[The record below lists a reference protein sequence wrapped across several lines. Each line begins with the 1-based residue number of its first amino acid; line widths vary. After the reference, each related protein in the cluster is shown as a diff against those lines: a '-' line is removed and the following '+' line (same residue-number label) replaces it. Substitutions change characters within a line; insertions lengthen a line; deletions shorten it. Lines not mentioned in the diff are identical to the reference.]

1 MSSVCICRSSMES
14 LRCPVLIAALA
25 VILCSSPALGDRKF
39 GCLFEDELCAPYEF
53 CVNDGVFGRC
63 QELAGGHLYTYD
75 ISPSALQRLRILLQK
90 LAHRGLT
97 WQDDITQQVIS
108 RELSKLRNVPLRH
121 QATPLS
127 PSDRPSAYSSSRDR
141 KLRPAQVELSKNLHQ
156 YLTGLG
162 FLPQAE
168 VDAQRE
174 GARVQNEDI
183 KSDGHLESGWPKPQQ
198 GWKETTLY
206 SLQKGADHP
215 PVTKVFTQSGEGRHP
230 KLSATLSNQDPA
242 RSKLLSSH
250 LERLLAG
257 APVAQQG
264 SPGEE
269 ASWPKGKLHYLSYI
283 RPALSENAK
292 LQPQEAFG
300 SKTQRPNLDRLLFKA
315 GTNRLGAKEPLSVMD
330 ERFIQ
335 NVVNQLGRHSISM
348 EALMG
353 KDLDQLAEV
362 ITGALQEA
370 DKQQPAVGAR
380 PGEGAAASRGDMD
393 GNMEPPADIQL
404 NQDQVLKSDK
414 GQDPNQKDTLATK
427 QQGQQIDGA
436 DKEPVDKQHAAFF
449 SKLLDYLNLENFG
462 DAADVSAGRPA
473 PLQKM
478 VGLESVQS
486 RTTQIQVPVP
496 HRWEEKSVVAPAK
509 DGSTLRLTGGAEGP
523 VAHVDSEIERL
534 MQGIQAPTGKKQLE
548 PQKKDMKVK
557 TQLVHVGVKE
567 FSSRGKDRHFGYII
581 TGTDSLTTDQG
592 LDLMERL
599 TKGLNL
605 QAADLTQ
612 LSVLGPAMT
621 FRVGANSRNIT
632 TADVVEVAVRQKQQL
647 EKETGLKIVE
657 AGVSDRGS
665 LTQIPMV
672 KETRVES
679 GQFLLLSVLCMLFIL
694 VALAVSATFFCVR
707 QRSHLHMKEKL
718 ASLGTDTSTDATA
731 TYQELCRQRMA
742 IRTSERVERPET
754 LRHSRLNSVSSQF
767 SDGPAASPST
777 RSSTSSWC
785 EEPVPSNM
793 DISTGHMIL
802 SYMEDHLKNKNRLER
817 EWEAL
822 CSYQA
827 EPSACS
833 VGQGEQNSKRNRS
846 DAVVVYDHSRITL
859 KAENN
864 HGNSDYINASP
875 IMDHDPR
882 NPTYISSQGP
892 LPSTVADFWQMVWES
907 GCVVIVMLTPL
918 SENGV
923 KQCHHYWP
931 DEGSD
936 VYHVYEVN
944 LVSEHIWCED
954 FLVRSFYLKNLQT
967 NETRTVTQF
976 HFLSWMDRGIPAS
989 ARTLLDFR
997 RKVNKCYRGRS
1008 CPIIVHCSDGAGR
1021 SGTYILIDMVLNRMA
1036 KGAKEIDIAA
1046 TLEHLRDQRAGM
1058 VQTKEQF
1065 EFALTAVAEEVNAIL
1080 KALPQ

>member
-1 MSSVCICRSSMES
+1 MDSPW
-14 LRCPVLIAALA
+14 CPILFAALA
-25 VILCSSPALGDRKF
+25 LSLCPSPALADKRF

-63 QELAGGHLYTYD
+63 QELAAANLSTYD
-75 ISPSALQRLRILLQK
+75 VSPSALQRLRILLQK
-90 LAHRGLT
+90 LARRGLT
-97 WQDDITQQVIS
+97 WRDDITQQVIS
-108 RELSKLRNVPLRH
+108 RELSKLRSVPLRH
-121 QATPLS
+121 QATPPGPPAAYGS
-127 PSDRPSAYSSSRDR
+127 VGGGKRRPTQA
-141 KLRPAQVELSKNLHQ
+141 ELSRNLQQ
-156 YLTGLG
+156 YLSGLG
-162 FLPQAE
+162 LLPQAAA
-168 VDAQRE
+168 DGRPGGRAE
-174 GARVQNEDI
+174 GASAQDGDI
-183 KSDGHLESGWPKPQQ
+183 KLPSIQLPAQPKPQQ
-198 GWKETTLY
+198 GWKETTIY
-206 SLQKGADHP
+206 SLQKGAGQP
-215 PVTKVFTQSGEGRHP
+215 PVTKVVTQSGEGRHP
-230 KLSATLSNQDPA
+230 ELSAAYSHPDPGNG
-242 RSKLLSSH
+242 KLLSSH
-250 LERLLAG
+250 LEWLLAG
-257 APVAQQG
+257 APGSHKDAPAGEAAWPQGRLHHLSGGIQQPPSG
-264 SPGEE
+264 RAES
-269 ASWPKGKLHYLSYI
+269 
-283 RPALSENAK
+283 
-292 LQPQEAFG
+292 QPQVAFG

-315 GTNRLGAKEPLSVMD
+315 GSNRPAAKETLRVMD
-330 ERFIQ
+330 ERLIQ
-335 NVVNQLGRHSISM
+335 NVVNQLGRHSVDM

-362 ITGALQEA
+362 ITGALQEV
-370 DKQQPAVGAR
+370 DEEQPVAGAQPR
-380 PGEGAAASRGDMD
+380 PGAADSRGDTEA
-393 GNMEPPADIQL
+393 NREPLAPVQL
-404 NQDQVLKSDK
+404 NQYQDLKSDK
-414 GQDPNQKDTLATK
+414 GQDSNQENTLRVK

-436 DKEPVDKQHAAFF
+436 DKEPVDKYASYF
-449 SKLLDYLNLENFG
+449 SKLLDYLNLDTVG
-462 DAADVSAGRPA
+462 AAPEVHSGPPA
-473 PLQKM
+473 PLHKL
-478 VGLESVQS
+478 VGLENVQS
-486 RTTQIQVPVP
+486 RTSQGRAPAPALT
-496 HRWEEKSVVAPAK
+496 RWEEKPAPAK
-509 DGSTLRLTGGAEGP
+509 AGSALRLTGGAAGP
-523 VAHVDSEIERL
+523 DAQVDSDAERWR
-534 MQGIQAPTGKKQLE
+534 QGMEAPALE
-548 PQKKDMKVK
+548 EAQKKDVKVK

-581 TGTDSLTTDQG
+581 TGSDSLTNDQSEA
-592 LDLMERL
+592 LMERL
-599 TKGLNL
+599 TQKLDL
-605 QAADLTQ
+605 HAADLTQ
-612 LSVLGPAMT
+612 LSVLGPALT
-621 FRVGANSRNIT
+621 FRLGHNPKNVT
-632 TADVVEVAVRQKQQL
+632 TADLVQVAVQDKQQL

-665 LTQIPMV
+665 LTQIPVV

-694 VALAVSATFFCVR
+694 LALAVSATFFCVR
-707 QRSHLHMKEKL
+707 QRSHLRMKEKL

-742 IRTSERVERPET
+742 IRASERVERPET

-827 EPSACS
+827 EPGTCS

-864 HGNSDYINASP
+864 HSNSDYINASP

-882 NPTYISSQGP
+882 NPTYIASQGP

-976 HFLSWMDRGIPAS
+976 HFLSWMDRGIPTS

>member
-1 MSSVCICRSSMES
+1 MDS
-14 LRCPVLIAALA
+14 LWCPILFAALA
-25 VILCSSPALGDRKF
+25 VSLCFSPALADRKF
-39 GCLFEDELCAPYEF
+39 GCLFEDELCKPYEF

-63 QELAGGHLYTYD
+63 QELAGADLYTYD
-75 ISPSALQRLRILLQK
+75 ISSSALQRLRILLQK

-108 RELSKLRNVPLRH
+108 RELSKLRNFPLRH
-121 QATPLS
+121 QATPPNPLT
-127 PSDRPSAYSSSRDR
+127 AYSSSRDR
-141 KLRPAQVELSKNLHQ
+141 KLRPAQANLNKNLPQ
-156 YLTGLG
+156 YLSGLG
-162 FLPQAE
+162 FLLQSE
-168 VDAQRE
+168 VDGQR
-174 GARVQNEDI
+174 GVQYQGPNVQTEKI
-183 KSDGHLESGWPKPQQ
+183 KSDHLEPSKSKPQHS
-198 GWKETTLY
+198 WKETTLY
-206 SLQKGADHP
+206 SLHGGDGQP
-215 PVTKVFTQSGEGRHP
+215 PVTKVFTQSGEGKHP
-230 KLSATLSNQDPA
+230 MLSTTYSKQDPG
-242 RSKLLSSH
+242 RSKLLSNH
-250 LERLLAG
+250 LERLLAEV
-257 APVAQQG
+257 PSTQQG
-264 SPGEE
+264 DKV
-269 ASWPKGKLHYLSYI
+269 AWPKGKLHYLSYI
-283 RPALSENAK
+283 RPAPSDHVE
-292 LQPQEAFG
+292 PQSQVDYD
-300 SKTQRPNLDRLLFKA
+300 SKIQRPNLDRLLLKA
-315 GTNRLGAKEPLSVMD
+315 GSNRLTAKEPLSIMD
-330 ERFIQ
+330 EQFIQ
-335 NVVNQLGRHSISM
+335 NMVNQLGSHSINM

-362 ITGALQEA
+362 ITGALQKVHEE
-370 DKQQPAVGAR
+370 QPVVGAQ
-380 PGEGAAASRGDMD
+380 PGPEAAVSRGDKE
-393 GNMEPPADIQL
+393 GNREPLAAMQL
-404 NQDQVLKSDK
+404 NRDQDLKSDK
-414 GQDPNQKDTLATK
+414 GQDLNQKDTLRMK
-427 QQGQQIDGA
+427 QKGEQIDGA
-436 DKEPVDKQHAAFF
+436 DKEPVDKHAAFF
-449 SKLLDYLNLENFG
+449 SKLLDYLNLEPFG
-462 DAADVSAGRPA
+462 DAPEVNIGPPV

-486 RTTQIQVPVP
+486 RTKQGQVPVP
-496 HRWEEKSVVAPAK
+496 QEWEEKAVAMPAK
-509 DGSTLRLTGGAEGP
+509 TGSILRLTGDAGGP
-523 VAHVDSEIERL
+523 DTQVDSA
-534 MQGIQAPTGKKQLE
+534 IQRWTEEHQTPAGKKQLEE
-548 PQKKDMKVK
+548 PQKKDMRVK

-581 TGTDSLTTDQG
+581 TGSDSLTTDQG
-592 LDLMERL
+592 SNLMEQLMQR
-599 TKGLNL
+599 LNL
-605 QAADLTQ
+605 HATDLTQ
-612 LSVLGPAMT
+612 LSVLGPALT
-621 FRVGANSRNIT
+621 FRIGANPKNVT
-632 TADVVEVAVRQKQQL
+632 TADLVQVAVQQKQQL

-665 LTQIPMV
+665 LTQIPVV

-707 QRSHLHMKEKL
+707 QRSHLRMKEKL

-827 EPSACS
+827 EPSACG
-833 VGQGEQNSKRNRS
+833 VGRGEQNSKRNRS

-882 NPTYISSQGP
+882 NPTYIASQGP

-936 VYHVYEVN
+936 VYHIYEVN

-976 HFLSWMDRGIPAS
+976 HFLSWMDRGIPNS

>member
-1 MSSVCICRSSMES
+1 MDSPW
-14 LRCPVLIAALA
+14 CPVFFAALA
-25 VILCSSPALGDRKF
+25 ASLCASPALADRKF

-53 CVNDGVFGRC
+53 CINDGLFGRC
-63 QELAGGHLYTYD
+63 QELAGADLSTYD
-75 ISPSALQRLRILLQK
+75 ISSSVLQRLRVLLQK

-97 WQDDITQQVIS
+97 WQDDITQQVVS
-108 RELSKLRNVPLRH
+108 RELSKLRTIPLR
-121 QATPLS
+121 Q
-127 PSDRPSAYSSSRDR
+127 PSAPPSRLMTYSSSKNR
-141 KLRPAQVELSKNLHQ
+141 KPKPAQAELSKNLQQ

-168 VDAQRE
+168 VDQQQPGAQRE
-174 GARVQNEDI
+174 IQNEDI
-183 KSDGHLESGWPKPQQ
+183 NTDSPSQPKPKQ
-198 GWKETTLY
+198 GWKETTIY
-206 SLQKGADHP
+206 SLQKGAGHP
-215 PVTKVFTQSGEGRHP
+215 PVTKVISKSGEGRHP
-230 KLSATLSNQDPA
+230 KLSTSYSSQDK
-242 RSKLLSSH
+242 SKLLSNH
-250 LERLLAG
+250 LEQLLSG
-257 APVAQQG
+257 ASGTQQG
-264 SPGEE
+264 ISGGE
-269 ASWPKGKLHYLSYI
+269 AAWPKGKLHYLSYM
-283 RPALSENAK
+283 
-292 LQPQEAFG
+292 QPVQSDHAEPQAAFG
-300 SKTQRPNLDRLLFKA
+300 SKTTQPDLNRLLFKA
-315 GTNRLGAKEPLSVMD
+315 GSNRLAAKEPPSAVD
-330 ERFIQ
+330 EHFFR
-335 NVVNQLGRHSISM
+335 NAVNHLGRHSINM
-348 EALMG
+348 EDFMG
-353 KDLDQLAEV
+353 NDLDHLAEV
-362 ITGALQEA
+362 ITGALQKVNKE
-370 DKQQPAVGAR
+370 PGPGATD
-380 PGEGAAASRGDMD
+380 SRGETKDSK
-393 GNMEPPADIQL
+393 EPPAAMIL
-404 NQDQVLKSDK
+404 NQDQNVKSQKEQGLKEMLK
-414 GQDPNQKDTLATK
+414 MK
-427 QQGQQIDGA
+427 QQGQQIDGVT
-436 DKEPVDKQHAAFF
+436 KESIDEHSAFF
-449 SKLLDYLNLENFG
+449 SKLLDYLNMEPFG
-462 DAADVSAGRPA
+462 DAPGVNRGPTA
-473 PLQKM
+473 PLQKL
-478 VGLESVQS
+478 VGLESVHS
-486 RTTQIQVPVP
+486 RTMQGEVPAS
-496 HRWEEKSVVAPAK
+496 HLSEEKVVTVPEK
-509 DGSTLRLTGGAEGP
+509 EGSLRLTGPLGGS
-523 VAHVDSEIERL
+523 DSEIERW
-534 MQGIQAPTGKKQLE
+534 MQADQAPAGHQQPEE
-548 PQKKDMKVK
+548 PQKEDMKIK

-581 TGTDSLTTDQG
+581 TGSESLTNERASV
-592 LDLMERL
+592 LMERL
-599 TKGLNL
+599 TQRLKLH
-605 QAADLTQ
+605 ATDLTQ
-612 LSVLGPAMT
+612 LSVLGPALT
-621 FRVGANSRNIT
+621 FRVGPNPKNVT
-632 TADVVEVAVRQKQQL
+632 TADLVQAAVQDKQQL

-665 LTQIPMV
+665 LTQIPVV

-679 GQFLLLSVLCMLFIL
+679 GQFLLFSILCMLFIL

-731 TYQELCRQRMA
+731 AYQELCRQRMA

-767 SDGPAASPST
+767 SDGPAASPSA

-827 EPSACS
+827 EPGACS

-846 DAVVVYDHSRITL
+846 DSVVVYDHSRITL

-882 NPTYISSQGP
+882 NPTYVASQGP
-892 LPSTVADFWQMVWES
+892 LVSTVADFWQMVWES

-936 VYHVYEVN
+936 VYHIYEVN

-976 HFLSWMDRGIPAS
+976 HFLSWMDRGIPGS

-1021 SGTYILIDMVLNRMA
+1021 TGTYILIDMVLNRMA

>member
-1 MSSVCICRSSMES
+1 MDS
-14 LRCPVLIAALA
+14 LWCPILFAALA
-25 VILCSSPALGDRKF
+25 VSLFSSPALADRKF
-39 GCLFEDELCAPYEF
+39 GCLFEDELCTQYEF

-63 QELAGGHLYTYD
+63 QELAAADLYTYD
-75 ISPSALQRLRILLQK
+75 ISSSALQRLRILLQK

-108 RELSKLRNVPLRH
+108 RELSKLRTIPVHH
-121 QATPLS
+121 QATAPSPLT
-127 PSDRPSAYSSSRDR
+127 AYSSSREG
-141 KLRPAQVELSKNLHQ
+141 KLSRNFQQ

-162 FLPQAE
+162 FLPQSE
-168 VDAQRE
+168 VGGQSGIQRQ
-174 GARVQNEDI
+174 GANVQNEDI
-183 KSDGHLESGWPKPQQ
+183 KSEGHLEPSRTKPQQ
-198 GWKETTLY
+198 GWKETTIY
-206 SLQKGADHP
+206 SHQKGAGQP

-230 KLSATLSNQDPA
+230 MLSTTYSNRDPG
-242 RSKLLSSH
+242 RSKLLSSQ
-250 LERLLAG
+250 LGRLLAEVPSTQQG
-257 APVAQQG
+257 APG
-264 SPGEE
+264 G
-269 ASWPKGKLHYLSYI
+269 KGKLHYLSYI
-283 RPALSENAK
+283 RPAPSDQAE
-292 LQPQEAFG
+292 PQSQVAF
-300 SKTQRPNLDRLLFKA
+300 STKTQRPNLDRLLLKV
-315 GTNRLGAKEPLSVMD
+315 GSNRLPAKQPLSVMD
-330 ERFIQ
+330 ERFIH
-335 NVVNQLGRHSISM
+335 NMVNQLGRHSINM
-348 EALMG
+348 ESLMG
-353 KDLDQLAEV
+353 KDLDHLAEV
-362 ITGALQEA
+362 ISGALQE
-370 DKQQPAVGAR
+370 VHEER
-380 PGEGAAASRGDMD
+380 PGIGAQPGPGAADSRGDMQ
-393 GNMEPPADIQL
+393 GNREPLAAMQL
-404 NQDQVLKSDK
+404 NQDQDLKSDK
-414 GQDPNQKDTLATK
+414 GQDLNQEDTMRIK
-427 QQGQQIDGA
+427 QQGQQIDDA
-436 DKEPVDKQHAAFF
+436 DKEPVDKHAAFF
-449 SKLLDYLNLENFG
+449 SKLLDYLNMEPFG
-462 DAADVSAGRPA
+462 DFPEVNIGTPA
-473 PLQKM
+473 PLRKM
-478 VGLESVQS
+478 VGLENVQS
-486 RTTQIQVPVP
+486 RTTQGQVPVP
-496 HRWEEKSVVAPAK
+496 HRWEEKPAK
-509 DGSTLRLTGGAEGP
+509 EGSTLRLTGGADGP
-523 VAHVDSEIERL
+523 DTQVDTEIQRW
-534 MQGIQAPTGKKQLE
+534 MQENPAPAGKKQVEE
-548 PQKKDMKVK
+548 PQKKDMRVK

-581 TGTDSLTTDQG
+581 TNSDSLTADQG
-592 LDLMERL
+592 SDLMERL
-599 TKGLNL
+599 TQRLNL
-605 QAADLTQ
+605 HAADLTQ
-612 LSVLGPAMT
+612 LTVLGPALT
-621 FRVGANSRNIT
+621 FRIGPNPKNVT
-632 TADVVEVAVRQKQQL
+632 TADLVQVAVQEKPQL

-665 LTQIPMV
+665 LTQIPVV

-694 VALAVSATFFCVR
+694 VALAVSTTFFCVR
-707 QRSHLHMKEKL
+707 QRSHLRMKEKL

-833 VGQGEQNSKRNRS
+833 VGQGEQNSKKNRS
-846 DAVVVYDHSRITL
+846 DSVVVYDHSRITL
-859 KAENN
+859 KAANN
-864 HGNSDYINASP
+864 HSNSDYINASP

-882 NPTYISSQGP
+882 NPTYIASQGP
-892 LPSTVADFWQMVWES
+892 LLSTMVDFWQMVWES
-907 GCVVIVMLTPL
+907 GCVVVVMLTPL

-923 KQCHHYWP
+923 KQCHPYWP

-936 VYHVYEVN
+936 VYHIYEVN

-976 HFLSWMDRGIPAS
+976 HFLSWMDRGIPNS

>member
-1 MSSVCICRSSMES
+1 MFFSTIFRF
-14 LRCPVLIAALA
+14 IFFA
-25 VILCSSPALGDRKF
+25 
-39 GCLFEDELCAPYEF
+39 
-53 CVNDGVFGRC
+53 DGVFGRC
-63 QELAGGHLYTYD
+63 QELAGADLSTYD
-75 ISPSALQRLRILLQK
+75 ISSSGLQRLRILLQK
-90 LAHRGLT
+90 LRPQRPQRPGHSNESAGPQAVRTPALVNERWQPGDPGTETLTHGCHPRETRRDVDVDNVCPRVSTYLPHTHTHTHTRTHARTHAHTHCTLDMSAAVDQKHQSEGKTEWHPLT
-97 WQDDITQQVIS
+97 ALTVCS
-108 RELSKLRNVPLRH
+108 
-121 QATPLS
+121 LS
-127 PSDRPSAYSSSRDR
+127 PF
-141 KLRPAQVELSKNLHQ
+141 VC
-156 YLTGLG
+156 
-162 FLPQAE
+162 
-168 VDAQRE
+168 V
-174 GARVQNEDI
+174 
-183 KSDGHLESGWPKPQQ
+183 
-198 GWKETTLY
+198 
-206 SLQKGADHP
+206 LQ
-215 PVTKVFTQSGEGRHP
+215 
-230 KLSATLSNQDPA
+230 
-242 RSKLLSSH
+242 
-250 LERLLAG
+250 
-257 APVAQQG
+257 
-264 SPGEE
+264 
-269 ASWPKGKLHYLSYI
+269 
-283 RPALSENAK
+283 
-292 LQPQEAFG
+292 
-300 SKTQRPNLDRLLFKA
+300 
-315 GTNRLGAKEPLSVMD
+315 
-330 ERFIQ
+330 
-335 NVVNQLGRHSISM
+335 
-348 EALMG
+348 
-353 KDLDQLAEV
+353 
-362 ITGALQEA
+362 
-370 DKQQPAVGAR
+370 
-380 PGEGAAASRGDMD
+380 
-393 GNMEPPADIQL
+393 
-404 NQDQVLKSDK
+404 
-414 GQDPNQKDTLATK
+414 
-427 QQGQQIDGA
+427 
-436 DKEPVDKQHAAFF
+436 
-449 SKLLDYLNLENFG
+449 
-462 DAADVSAGRPA
+462 
-473 PLQKM
+473 
-478 VGLESVQS
+478 
-486 RTTQIQVPVP
+486 
-496 HRWEEKSVVAPAK
+496 
-509 DGSTLRLTGGAEGP
+509 
-523 VAHVDSEIERL
+523 
-534 MQGIQAPTGKKQLE
+534 
-548 PQKKDMKVK
+548 
-557 TQLVHVGVKE
+557 
-567 FSSRGKDRHFGYII
+567 
-581 TGTDSLTTDQG
+581 
-592 LDLMERL
+592 
-599 TKGLNL
+599 
-605 QAADLTQ
+605 
-612 LSVLGPAMT
+612 
-621 FRVGANSRNIT
+621 
-632 TADVVEVAVRQKQQL
+632 
-647 EKETGLKIVE
+647 
-657 AGVSDRGS
+657 RGS
-665 LTQIPMV
+665 LTQIPVV

-707 QRSHLHMKEKL
+707 QRSHLRMKEKL

-882 NPTYISSQGP
+882 NPTYIASQGP
-892 LPSTVADFWQMVWES
+892 LASTVADFWQMVWES

-936 VYHVYEVN
+936 VYHIYEVN

-976 HFLSWMDRGIPAS
+976 HFLSWMDRGIPNS

>member
-1 MSSVCICRSSMES
+1 MDSRW
-14 LRCPVLIAALA
+14 CPILVATLA
-25 VILCSSPALGDRKF
+25 VSLCSSPALADRKF
-39 GCLFEDELCAPYEF
+39 GCLFEDELCTPYEF

-63 QELAGGHLYTYD
+63 QQLAHADLNTYD
-75 ISPSALQRLRILLQK
+75 ISSSALQRLRILLQK

-97 WQDDITQQVIS
+97 WQDDTTQQVIS
-108 RELSKLRNVPLRH
+108 KELSKLRNVAPHH
-121 QATPLS
+121 QAALSSPLT
-127 PSDRPSAYSSSRDR
+127 AYSSSRDR
-141 KLRPAQVELSKNLHQ
+141 KLRPAQAELNRNLQQ
-156 YLTGLG
+156 YLTGLS
-162 FLPQAE
+162 FLPQSE
-168 VDAQRE
+168 DDGE
-174 GARVQNEDI
+174 PRVQQEEGNIQTEDI
-183 KSDGHLESGWPKPQQ
+183 KPDDHLEPSRSKPQQ
-198 GWKETTLY
+198 AWKETTLY
-206 SLQKGADHP
+206 SVHKGDGKP
-215 PVTKVFTQSGEGRHP
+215 PVTKVFTKSGEGKHP
-230 KLSATLSNQDPA
+230 GFSSTFSKHDPE
-242 RSKLLSSH
+242 SGKLLSSH
-250 LERLLAG
+250 LERLLSEM
-257 APVAQQG
+257 PSTQQG
-264 SPGEE
+264 GQGETAKWPE
-269 ASWPKGKLHYLSYI
+269 AKLHYLGYV
-283 RPALSENAK
+283 RPSSSDNME
-292 LQPQEAFG
+292 PQSKVAFT
-300 SKTQRPNLDRLLFKA
+300 SKTQRPNLDRLLQKA
-315 GTNRLGAKEPLSVMD
+315 GSNRLDAKDPLRVMND
-330 ERFIQ
+330 HLLQ
-335 NVVNQLGRHSISM
+335 NMMNQLGRHSTNM
-348 EALMG
+348 EAFMG
-353 KDLDQLAEV
+353 DDLDQLAEV
-362 ITGALQEA
+362 ITGALQEVHEE
-370 DKQQPAVGAR
+370 QPMVGAPPR
-380 PGEGAAASRGDMD
+380 PGVADSRGDRE
-393 GNMEPPADIQL
+393 GNREPIAAI
-404 NQDQVLKSDK
+404 NQDQKLKLDD
-414 GQDPNQKDTLATK
+414 GIDPNQEDTVRTK
-427 QQGQQIDGA
+427 QQGQRIEAA
-436 DKEPVDKQHAAFF
+436 DKEPVDKHEAFF
-449 SKLLDYLNLENFG
+449 SKLLDYLNLDPFG
-462 DAADVSAGRPA
+462 DAPHVSMHPAG
-473 PLQKM
+473 LQKM
-478 VGLESVQS
+478 VGLENVHS
-486 RTTQIQVPVP
+486 RTMQGKVPTP
-496 HRWEEKSVVAPAK
+496 IHWEEKTIEVPAK

-523 VAHVDSEIERL
+523 DSQVDSEIQSW
-534 MQGIQAPTGKKQLE
+534 MQGHQGPAGIKQPE
-548 PQKKDMKVK
+548 ETQKKDMKVK

-567 FSSRGKDRHFGYII
+567 FASRGKDRHFGYII
-581 TGTDSLTTDQG
+581 TGTDSLTNDQAS
-592 LDLMERL
+592 DLMERL
-599 TKGLNL
+599 TQRLNL
-605 QAADLTQ
+605 HAADLTQ
-612 LSVLGPAMT
+612 LSVLGPALT
-621 FRVGANSRNIT
+621 FRIGHNPKNIS
-632 TADVVEVAVRQKQQL
+632 TADLVQVAVQQKQQL

-665 LTQIPMV
+665 LTQIPVV

-707 QRSHLHMKEKL
+707 QRSHLRMKEKL

-827 EPSACS
+827 EPSTCS
-833 VGQGEQNSKRNRS
+833 IGQGEQNSKRNRS
-846 DAVVVYDHSRITL
+846 DTVVVYDHSRITL

-882 NPTYISSQGP
+882 NPTYIASQGP

-976 HFLSWMDRGIPAS
+976 HFLSWMDRGIPTS

>member
-1 MSSVCICRSSMES
+1 R
-14 LRCPVLIAALA
+14 
-25 VILCSSPALGDRKF
+25 
-39 GCLFEDELCAPYEF
+39 
-53 CVNDGVFGRC
+53 VFGRC
-63 QELAGGHLYTYD
+63 QELAGADLYTYD
-75 ISPSALQRLRILLQK
+75 ISSSALQRLRILLQK
-90 LAHRGLT
+90 LAHRLT

-108 RELSKLRNVPLRH
+108 RELSK
-121 QATPLS
+121 
-127 PSDRPSAYSSSRDR
+127 
-141 KLRPAQVELSKNLHQ
+141 
-156 YLTGLG
+156 
-162 FLPQAE
+162 
-168 VDAQRE
+168 
-174 GARVQNEDI
+174 
-183 KSDGHLESGWPKPQQ
+183 
-198 GWKETTLY
+198 
-206 SLQKGADHP
+206 
-215 PVTKVFTQSGEGRHP
+215 
-230 KLSATLSNQDPA
+230 
-242 RSKLLSSH
+242 
-250 LERLLAG
+250 
-257 APVAQQG
+257 
-264 SPGEE
+264 
-269 ASWPKGKLHYLSYI
+269 
-283 RPALSENAK
+283 
-292 LQPQEAFG
+292 
-300 SKTQRPNLDRLLFKA
+300 
-315 GTNRLGAKEPLSVMD
+315 
-330 ERFIQ
+330 RFIQ
-335 NVVNQLGRHSISM
+335 NVVNQLGRHSINM

-353 KDLDQLAEV
+353 NDLDQLAEV
-362 ITGALQEA
+362 ITGALQE
-370 DKQQPAVGAR
+370 
-380 PGEGAAASRGDMD
+380 
-393 GNMEPPADIQL
+393 
-404 NQDQVLKSDK
+404 
-414 GQDPNQKDTLATK
+414 
-427 QQGQQIDGA
+427 
-436 DKEPVDKQHAAFF
+436 VD
-449 SKLLDYLNLENFG
+449 
-462 DAADVSAGRPA
+462 
-473 PLQKM
+473 
-478 VGLESVQS
+478 
-486 RTTQIQVPVP
+486 
-496 HRWEEKSVVAPAK
+496 EEKTVAVPPK
-509 DGSTLRLTGGAEGP
+509 EGSTLRLAGGAVGP
-523 VAHVDSEIERL
+523 DAQVDSEIEKW
-534 MQGIQAPTGKKQLE
+534 MQGIQAPAGKKQLE
-548 PQKKDMKVK
+548 EPEKKDMRVK

-581 TGTDSLTTDQG
+581 TGLSLTTDQG

-599 TKGLNL
+599 TQRLNL
-605 QAADLTQ
+605 HAADLTQ
-612 LSVLGPAMT
+612 LQ
-621 FRVGANSRNIT
+621 
-632 TADVVEVAVRQKQQL
+632 QKQQL

-665 LTQIPMV
+665 LTQIPVV

-754 LRHSRLNSVSSQF
+754 VRHSRLNSVSSQF

-827 EPSACS
+827 EPGACS
-833 VGQGEQNSKRNRS
+833 VGHGEQNSKRNRS
-846 DAVVVYDHSRITL
+846 DAVVVDHSRITL

-875 IMDHDPR
+875 I
-882 NPTYISSQGP
+882 
-892 LPSTVADFWQMVWES
+892 MVWES

-936 VYHVYEVN
+936 VYHIYEVN

-976 HFLSWMDRGIPAS
+976 HFLSWMDRGIPTS
-989 ARTLLDFR
+989 ARTLLDF

-1008 CPIIVHCSDGAGR
+1008 CPIIVHCDGAGR

-1036 KGAKEIDIAA
+1036 KAKEIDIAA

>member
-1 MSSVCICRSSMES
+1 MDPRW
-14 LRCPVLIAALA
+14 CPVLLAALA
-25 VILCSSPALGDRKF
+25 VSLCSSPALADRKF

-53 CVNDGVFGRC
+53 CVNDEVFGRC
-63 QELAGGHLYTYD
+63 QELAGADLSTYD
-75 ISPSALQRLRILLQK
+75 ISSSGLQRLRILLQK

-97 WQDDITQQVIS
+97 WQDDTTQQVIS
-108 RELSKLRNVPLRH
+108 RELSKLRNVPLRN
-121 QATPLS
+121 QATPPS
-127 PSDRPSAYSSSRDR
+127 PLTAYGSSRDR
-141 KLRPAQVELSKNLHQ
+141 KLRPGQAELSRNLQH

-162 FLPQAE
+162 FLPHAE
-168 VDAQRE
+168 VDAQPGVQQE
-174 GARVQNEDI
+174 AAKVQNEDI
-183 KSDGHLESGWPKPQQ
+183 KSGDRLEPSRPKPQQ
-198 GWKETTLY
+198 GWKETTIY
-206 SLQKGADHP
+206 SLQKGAGQP

-230 KLSATLSNQDPA
+230 KLSTTYSNQDSG
-242 RSKLLSSH
+242 RSKVLSGH
-250 LERLLAG
+250 LERLLSG
-257 APVAQQG
+257 APGPQQG
-264 SPGEE
+264 SPGGE
-269 ASWPKGKLHYLSYI
+269 AAWPKGKLHYLSYM
-283 RPALSENAK
+283 RPTPIGQAE
-292 LQPQEAFG
+292 PQTQVTFG
-300 SKTQRPNLDRLLFKA
+300 SKTQRPNLDRLLFKS
-315 GTNRLGAKEPLSVMD
+315 GSNRLPAKEPLSVMD

-335 NVVNQLGRHSISM
+335 NMVNQLGRHSIHM

-362 ITGALQEA
+362 ITGALQEVDEERPA
-370 DKQQPAVGAR
+370 LETQPGPGATD
-380 PGEGAAASRGDMD
+380 SRGE
-393 GNMEPPADIQL
+393 MEANREPLAEMHL
-404 NQDQVLKSDK
+404 NQNQDLKSDK
-414 GQDPNQKDTLATK
+414 GQDLNQKDTLRTK

-436 DKEPVDKQHAAFF
+436 DKEPVDKHAAFF
-449 SKLLDYLNLENFG
+449 SKLLDYLNMEPFG
-462 DAADVSAGRPA
+462 DAPEVNGGQPA
-473 PLQKM
+473 PLRKM
-478 VGLESVQS
+478 VGLESVHS
-486 RTTQIQVPVP
+486 RTMQDQVPVS
-496 HRWEEKSVVAPAK
+496 HRWQEKTVGEPAK
-509 DGSTLRLTGGAEGP
+509 EGATLRLSGGAERP
-523 VAHVDSEIERL
+523 EAQVDSDIERW
-534 MQGIQAPTGKKQLE
+534 MQGVQDPTGKKQLE
-548 PQKKDMKVK
+548 EPQKKDMRVK

-581 TGTDSLTTDQG
+581 TGSDSLTTDQG

-599 TKGLNL
+599 TQRLSL
-605 QAADLTQ
+605 HAADLTQ
-612 LSVLGPAMT
+612 LSVLGPALT
-621 FRVGANSRNIT
+621 FRVGQNPKNVT
-632 TADVVEVAVRQKQQL
+632 TADLVQVAVQQKQQL

-665 LTQIPMV
+665 LTQIPVV

-707 QRSHLHMKEKL
+707 QRSHLRMKEKL

-882 NPTYISSQGP
+882 NPTYIASQGP
-892 LPSTVADFWQMVWES
+892 LASTVADFWQMVWES

-936 VYHVYEVN
+936 VYHIYEVN

-976 HFLSWMDRGIPAS
+976 HFLSWMDRGIPNS

>member
-1 MSSVCICRSSMES
+1 MDSPW
-14 LRCPVLIAALA
+14 CPALLAALA
-25 VILCSSPALGDRKF
+25 ASLCCSPAIADRKF
-39 GCLFEDELCAPYEF
+39 GCLFEDELCSPYEF
-53 CVNDGVFGRC
+53 CVNDGVFGKC
-63 QELAGGHLYTYD
+63 QELAAADLYTYD
-75 ISPSALQRLRILLQK
+75 ISSSALQRLRILLQK

-108 RELSKLRNVPLRH
+108 NELSKLRTLPLRH
-121 QATPLS
+121 QASAPSPL
-127 PSDRPSAYSSSRDR
+127 AAHSSSRDR
-141 KLRPAQVELSKNLHQ
+141 KLSRNLQQ
-156 YLTGLG
+156 YLVGLG
-162 FLPQAE
+162 LLSQAE
-168 VDAQRE
+168 VDGKP
-174 GARVQNEDI
+174 GARRLGSNHENEDT
-183 KSDGHLESGWPKPQQ
+183 KSEGHPEPSRLKPQQ
-198 GWKETTLY
+198 GWKETTIY
-206 SLQKGADHP
+206 SHQKGAGQP

-230 KLSATLSNQDPA
+230 KLGPTYSNRDPGGGQ
-242 RSKLLSSH
+242 LLNSH
-250 LERLLAG
+250 LEQLLAKV
-257 APVAQQG
+257 PSPRQG
-264 SPGEE
+264 PPSGKS
-269 ASWPKGKLHYLSYI
+269 AWPKGKLHYLGYVQ
-283 RPALSENAK
+283 PATDGREEPLSRV
-292 LQPQEAFG
+292 AFG
-300 SKTQRPNLDRLLFKA
+300 SETQKPPPERLMLKTGSNHLNA
-315 GTNRLGAKEPLSVMD
+315 GEPHSVVD

-335 NVVNQLGRHSISM
+335 SMMNQLGRHSINM

-353 KDLDQLAEV
+353 KDLDQLAGV
-362 ITGALQEA
+362 IKGVLQEVHEER
-370 DKQQPAVGAR
+370 PVVGAQ
-380 PGEGAAASRGDMD
+380 PGQGPANSVGAVEGNRQTLAAVQQSQSQVLPSD
-393 GNMEPPADIQL
+393 GGNDL
-404 NQDQVLKSDK
+404 NQ
-414 GQDPNQKDTLATK
+414 GDTLRGK
-427 QQGQQIDGA
+427 PQGPQIDGA
-436 DKEPVDKQHAAFF
+436 AKESGDKHAPFF
-449 SKLLDYLNLENFG
+449 SKLLDYLNLEAFG
-462 DAADVSAGRPA
+462 DAPKVPGPPA
-473 PLQKM
+473 PLRKM
-478 VGLESVQS
+478 VGLENVQS
-486 RTTQIQVPVP
+486 RTTQGQASAPV
-496 HRWEEKSVVAPAK
+496 RWEEKTRPAK
-509 DGSTLRLTGGAEGP
+509 EGSALRLTGGADAP
-523 VAHVDSEIERL
+523 DAQVDSEVQRW
-534 MQGIQAPTGKKQLE
+534 MQGNRDPAAGKKQGEE
-548 PQKKDMKVK
+548 PQEKDMRIK

-581 TGTDSLTTDQG
+581 TGSDSLASDQG

-599 TKGLNL
+599 TKRLNL
-605 QAADLTQ
+605 HAADLTQ
-612 LSVLGPAMT
+612 LSVLGPALT
-621 FRVGANSRNIT
+621 FRIGPNPKNVT
-632 TADVVEVAVRQKQQL
+632 TADLVQVAVQEKQQL

-665 LTQIPMV
+665 LTQIPVV

-694 VALAVSATFFCVR
+694 VALAVSTTFYCVR
-707 QRSHLHMKEKL
+707 QRSHLRMKEKL

-742 IRTSERVERPET
+742 TRTSERVERPET

-833 VGQGEQNSKRNRS
+833 VGRGEHNAKKNRS
-846 DAVVVYDHSRITL
+846 DAVVVYDHSRINL

-882 NPTYISSQGP
+882 NPTYISSQAP
-892 LPSTVADFWQMVWES
+892 LLSTVVDFWQMVWES
-907 GCVVIVMLTPL
+907 GCVVVVMLTPL

-923 KQCHHYWP
+923 KQCHPYWP

-976 HFLSWMDRGIPAS
+976 HFLSWMDRGIPNS

>member
-1 MSSVCICRSSMES
+1 MDSRC
-14 LRCPVLIAALA
+14 CPVLVVALA
-25 VILCSSPALGDRKF
+25 VSLCFSPASADRKF
-39 GCLFEDELCAPYEF
+39 GCLFEDELCTPYEF
-53 CVNDGVFGRC
+53 CVNDGVFGQC
-63 QELAGGHLYTYD
+63 QELAGADLHTYD
-75 ISPSALQRLRILLQK
+75 LSSSALLRLRSLLQK
-90 LAHRGLT
+90 LAHRGMT
-97 WQDDITQQVIS
+97 WQDDVTQQVIS
-108 RELSKLRNVPLRH
+108 RELSKFRHVPLRH
-121 QATPLS
+121 PTLPPAPLTS
-127 PSDRPSAYSSSRDR
+127 SKGRKVRPEVSQNLQQYLSDLGLMNESELPAQPDPGPQRANGIQSEDFDTDDDSSS
-141 KLRPAQVELSKNLHQ
+141 K
-156 YLTGLG
+156 
-162 FLPQAE
+162 
-168 VDAQRE
+168 
-174 GARVQNEDI
+174 
-183 KSDGHLESGWPKPQQ
+183 PKHT
-198 GWKETTLY
+198 WKEHTIY
-206 SLQKGADHP
+206 SIHKGDGQP
-215 PVTKVFTQSGEGRHP
+215 PITKVFTKSGEGRHP
-230 KLSATLSNQDPA
+230 KLGSAFSNHGLGQG
-242 RSKLLSSH
+242 KLLSGH
-250 LERLLAG
+250 LEQLLNDL
-257 APVAQQG
+257 PTKTQPE
-264 SPGEE
+264 SPDSQS
-269 ASWPKGKLHYLSYI
+269 SWPKGKLQYFSSVH
-283 RPALSENAK
+283 PAANDGKE
-292 LQPQEAFG
+292 PQSQLAFG
-300 SKTQRPNLDRLLFKA
+300 SKPSRPNLDKLLFKA
-315 GTNRLGAKEPLSVMD
+315 GSNRLNSKHPFSLMDDQFLQSMMHQLGGHSMKLDSLMGTNLDDLFEAIHGSLQEVHEERPAVPEAKTEAGTVDSEGPKETNKEPPKAAVQNQEQEPQTGGEAVKQKGLSK
-330 ERFIQ
+330 E
-335 NVVNQLGRHSISM
+335 
-348 EALMG
+348 
-353 KDLDQLAEV
+353 DLDR
-362 ITGALQEA
+362 
-370 DKQQPAVGAR
+370 K
-380 PGEGAAASRGDMD
+380 
-393 GNMEPPADIQL
+393 
-404 NQDQVLKSDK
+404 
-414 GQDPNQKDTLATK
+414 
-427 QQGQQIDGA
+427 
-436 DKEPVDKQHAAFF
+436 PVDKHTAFF
-449 SKLLDYLNLENFG
+449 SKLLDYLNMEPFD
-462 DAADVSAGRPA
+462 DAPNVSSHP
-473 PLQKM
+473 KT
-478 VGLESVQS
+478 VGLESVKS
-486 RTTQIQVPVP
+486 RTTQGQAPVV
-496 HRWEEKSVVAPAK
+496 HHWEEKTMVGPAK
-509 DGSTLRLTGGAEGP
+509 EGTTLRLTSGP
-523 VAHVDSEIERL
+523 HGPDAQVDSEMERW
-534 MQGIQAPTGKKQLE
+534 MQELQRKKQLE
-548 PQKKDMKVK
+548 DPLKKDMKVK

-581 TGTDSLTTDQG
+581 TGSDSLTTDQG

-599 TKGLNL
+599 AQRKNIH
-605 QAADLTQ
+605 AADLTQ
-612 LSVLGPAMT
+612 LSVLGPALT
-621 FRVGANSRNIT
+621 FRVGHNPQNVS
-632 TADVVEVAVRQKQQL
+632 TADLVEVAVQHKQQL

-665 LTQIPMV
+665 LTQIPVV
-672 KETRVES
+672 KESHVES

-694 VALAVSATFFCVR
+694 VALAVSGTFFCVR

-742 IRTSERVERPET
+742 IRASERVERPET

-827 EPSACS
+827 EPSTCG
-833 VGQGEQNSKRNRS
+833 VGHGDGNCKKNRA
-846 DAVVVYDHSRITL
+846 DAVVAYDHSRITL

-864 HGNSDYINASP
+864 HSNSDYINASP

-882 NPTYISSQGP
+882 NPTYIASQGP

-936 VYHVYEVN
+936 VYHIYEVN
-944 LVSEHIWCED
+944 LVSEHIWCDD

-976 HFLSWMDRGIPAS
+976 HYLSWMDRGIPTS

-1021 SGTYILIDMVLNRMA
+1021 TGTYTLIDMVLNKMA